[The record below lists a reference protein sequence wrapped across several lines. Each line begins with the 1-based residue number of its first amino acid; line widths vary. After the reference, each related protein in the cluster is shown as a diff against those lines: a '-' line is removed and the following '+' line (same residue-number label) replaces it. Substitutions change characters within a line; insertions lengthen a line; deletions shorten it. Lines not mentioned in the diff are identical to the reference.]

1 MIPSRRWSRTPSFS
15 HSSHSLCCCKLSDLI
30 SCLPALARA
39 LTQQILD
46 EGRLSCAIVKM
57 KKKKIK
63 AIARAA
69 HAAAKSG
76 KPVQAEK
83 PARAGK
89 SKEERRLRK
98 MEQRRREKA
107 KITPSQWAAPAPSH
121 LVGKREV
128 PKVKSKYQSYF
139 EFTENTEK
147 KKKLEFRASICFIVS
162 GCVLI
167 SPQVT
172 NDTNPPPGFAFVP
185 IGDPQMTNMCKD
197 LSRTRDAMIFI
208 VSVRL
213 FTLPPSM
220 T

>member
-1 MIPSRRWSRTPSFS
+1 
-15 HSSHSLCCCKLSDLI
+15 
-30 SCLPALARA
+30 
-39 LTQQILD
+39 
-46 EGRLSCAIVKM
+46 M

-69 HAAAKSG
+69 HAAAGKSGKSG
-76 KPVQAEK
+76 KPAQPEK
-83 PARAGK
+83 PVRAGK
-89 SKEERRLRK
+89 SKEERRMRK
-98 MEQRRREKA
+98 IEQRRREKA

-128 PKVKSKYQSYF
+128 PRVKSKYQSYF
-139 EFTENTEK
+139 EFAENTEK
-147 KKKLEFRASICFIVS
+147 KKKLEFKASVCFIAS
-162 GCVLI
+162 KCVLI

-208 VSVRL
+208 VSVSPY
-213 FTLPPSM
+213 TASP
-220 T
+220 

>member
-1 MIPSRRWSRTPSFS
+1 
-15 HSSHSLCCCKLSDLI
+15 
-30 SCLPALARA
+30 
-39 LTQQILD
+39 
-46 EGRLSCAIVKM
+46 M

-63 AIARAA
+63 AVARAA
-69 HAAAKSG
+69 HAAAAKSG
-76 KPVQAEK
+76 KPVQSEK

-89 SKEERRLRK
+89 SKEERRMRK
-98 MEQRRREKA
+98 IEQRRREKA

-139 EFTENTEK
+139 EFAENTEK
-147 KKKLEFRASICFIVS
+147 KKKLEFKASVCFIAS
-162 GCVLI
+162 KCVLI

-213 FTLPPSM
+213 YTAYP
-220 T
+220 